1 MEQDITDS
9 VNEKEI
15 RLIGQD
21 SFAIDGDVHRLVT
34 FLNQSLKDRDLI
46 FGLSKQDERLC
57 LRIYEVVESSL
68 R

>member
-1 MEQDITDS
+1 MEHEAADS
-9 VNEKEI
+9 ANEKEI

-34 FLNQSLKDRDLI
+34 FLNQTLKDRDLI
-46 FGLSKQDERLC
+46 FGLSKQDDRLC
-57 LRIYEVVESSL
+57 LRIYEV